1 MKHIKITGACTST
14 SQHHAL
20 RLYRK
25 HAGRG
30 RHTVM
35 FGISERRNSLTER
48 RMSMCDVL
56 ITVHR
61 DGGPLT
67 IEETTTCKSR
77 T

>member
-1 MKHIKITGACTST
+1 MKHLKVSGACTSEAER
-14 SQHHAL
+14 HGC

-35 FGISERRNSLTER
+35 IGITEHRNSLTER
-48 RMSMCDVL
+48 LMSKCDVL

-61 DGGPLT
+61 TTGPLT
-67 IEETTTCKSR
+67 IEETQP
-77 T
+77 

>member
-1 MKHIKITGACTST
+1 MKHIKVSGACTNT
-14 SQHHAL
+14 SQHQAS

-25 HAGRG
+25 HAGSG

-35 FGISERRNSLTER
+35 IGITEHRNSLTER

-61 DGGPLT
+61 DGGPLN
-67 IEETTTCKSR
+67 IEETTQ
-77 T
+77 

>member
-1 MKHIKITGACTST
+1 MKHIKVIGGCTST
-14 SQHHAL
+14 TQHHAS

-35 FGISERRNSLTER
+35 IGITEHRNSLTER
-48 RMSMCDVL
+48 RMSLCDVL

-61 DGGPLT
+61 DGGPLK
-67 IEETTTCKSR
+67 IEETT
-77 T
+77 

>member
-1 MKHIKITGACTST
+1 MKHIKITGACTLT
-14 SQHHAL
+14 SQHHAS

-35 FGISERRNSLTER
+35 IGITEHRNSLTER
-48 RMSMCDVL
+48 RMSKCDVL

-61 DGGPLT
+61 EDGPLT
-67 IEETTTCKSR
+67 IQESHQ
-77 T
+77 

>member
-1 MKHIKITGACTST
+1 MKHIKIIGDCTAT
-14 SQHHAL
+14 SQQHAC

-35 FGISERRNSLTER
+35 IGITEQRNSLTER
-48 RMSMCDVL
+48 RMSLCDVL

-67 IEETTTCKSR
+67 IEEHTSCKSH